1 MKKIGSHHDGHDAD
15 HPRRTSSSTSNP
27 GENVEPALA
36 PDNVA
41 SPLHK
46 PQQEVPLQQHKQ
58 TAGSPE
64 RLLEMVRWSDGLV
77 TENPVSERPDD
88 GRRSQ
93 VSNSSLQVVDPLS
106 ETPLQALDGQGSDGG
121 KEIIADDSFVQP
133 SSSLKSP
140 SLSPLPTSTVK
151 KVGDLTTFSPLE
163 EYESTRKL
171 PVSNSKAPL
180 QLRSSCV
187 STVEE
192 EVTSPNRG
200 ARGVQETMLP
210 GLEVTPIL
218 ITLFFNTA
226 PR

>member
-1 MKKIGSHHDGHDAD
+1 MKKIGSRHDGHDAD
-15 HPRRTSSSTSNP
+15 HSRRTSSSTSNP

-46 PQQEVPLQQHKQ
+46 PQQEVPLQDPLQQHKQ

-77 TENPVSERPDD
+77 AENPASERPDD

-151 KVGDLTTFSPLE
+151 EVGDLTTFSPLHNV
-163 EYESTRKL
+163 YMRDYDS
-171 PVSNSKAPL
+171 PVSKIALYMLQGNNRISLYIRRILAIPL
-180 QLRSSCV
+180 VKSVVATGEYLRENHEFRV
-187 STVEE
+187 
-192 EVTSPNRG
+192 
-200 ARGVQETMLP
+200 
-210 GLEVTPIL
+210 
-218 ITLFFNTA
+218 
-226 PR
+226 